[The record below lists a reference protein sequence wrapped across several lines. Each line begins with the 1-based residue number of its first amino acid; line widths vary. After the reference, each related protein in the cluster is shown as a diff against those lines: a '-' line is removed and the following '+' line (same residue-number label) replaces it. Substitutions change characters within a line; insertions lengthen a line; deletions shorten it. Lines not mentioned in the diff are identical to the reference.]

1 MDPQNAIA
9 VNPIDLP
16 RTVCDRPIV
25 LEALR
30 ATPGLRERLACGIHV
45 ADIGCGAGVSTLTMA
60 VAFPRSRF
68 LGVDADPASLERA
81 RQLRALGGLRNVY
94 WLAAAADQLAPRP
107 THDLICAF
115 GGLRGLGDPRG
126 ALRAARAALTD
137 DGVFLWSTPHTEAGL
152 VWQLAPETGFE
163 SVERVRLGADV
174 QRLFALRP

>member
-1 MDPQNAIA
+1 MDQQNAVA
-9 VNPIDLP
+9 VDRMDLA

-30 ATPGLRERLACGIHV
+30 ATPGLKERLACGLHV
-45 ADIGCGAGVSTLTMA
+45 ADVGCGAGVSTLTMA

-68 LGVDADPASLERA
+68 LGIDADPASLERA
-81 RQLRALGGLRNVY
+81 RQLRALGGVRNVY

-115 GGLRGLGDPRG
+115 AGLHGLGDPRG

-137 DGVFLWSTPHTEAGL
+137 DGVFVWSTPHADAAL

-163 SVERVRLGADV
+163 SVETLRVDDV
-174 QRLFALRP
+174 QRVFALRP